1 MDTTVAD
8 PLIGQLLDGRYRI
21 RGRIATGG
29 MATVY
34 HATDER
40 LERVVAVKVIHPTY
54 AGNPSFLSRFDRE
67 AKTIAGLT
75 HANVVSVYDTGHHG
89 PLPYLVM
96 EYVRGRTL
104 RDVLAQRGRI
114 GTAEALSI
122 MESTLAALNAAHR
135 AGLVH
140 RDVKPENILIGES
153 DASGGP
159 VVKVAD
165 FGLARAVES
174 SADDATG
181 GQLMATVA
189 YVPPELVQTA
199 HCDARSDVYSAG
211 IVLFEMLTGDVPFHG
226 KQAVDVAYQHVEHDV
241 PAPSRFIAEL
251 PPALDELVVRA
262 TRRDPGARPT
272 DAGAFLAELRA
283 AREDVGL
290 LPTGVP
296 APPVRTPHQHPP
308 QLARTQLVRQLPAER
323 RRPPVS
329 AANRRR
335 AGLVGAAVVLALGL
349 VAGIGGWWLGAGRYT
364 NAPSVLNLTQQQAT
378 TRVKQAGFHLRWGA
392 KAFSDTVPAGSVY
405 GQQPQP
411 GQRIVRG
418 GTLTVI
424 LSQGPMTVP
433 SVAGMSVKD
442 ATDALDKLGLKVSTK
457 SQYSASVGNGKVIS
471 ANPKPGTV
479 VHAGNTVALAVS
491 KGPAPVTIPD
501 VTNQNVEDATRQLQ
515 GLGLTVQTTQA
526 QNDQVPKGTV
536 ISESPG
542 PGTGVANGATVTLTV
557 SSGPPQVTVPDVTN
571 KKLRDARQQLQQAG
585 FKVQV
590 VSIVSRDD
598 STVYAQSPGGN
609 SQAAKGSTVTLW
621 VI

>member
-67 AKTIAGLT
+67 AKTIAALT
-75 HANVVSVYDTGHHG
+75 HPNVVSVYDTGQHG
-89 PLPYLVM
+89 NLPYLVM

-104 RDVLAQRGRI
+104 RDVLAQRGRVAV
-114 GTAEALSI
+114 GEALAI
-122 MESTLAALNAAHR
+122 TESMLAALAAAHR

-153 DASGGP
+153 DATGGSAP

-174 SADDATG
+174 SADDATAG

-189 YVPPELVQTA
+189 YVPPELVQSA
-199 HCDARSDVYSAG
+199 HSDARSDVYSAG

-226 KQAVDVAYQHVEHDV
+226 RQAVDVAYQHVEHDV

-283 AREDVGL
+283 TREDIGL
-290 LPTGVP
+290 LPAGMP
-296 APPVRTPHQHPP
+296 APPVRAPQRPP
-308 QLARTQLVRQLPAER
+308 ALARTQLVRQLPAER
-323 RRPPVS
+323 RRP
-329 AANRRR
+329 AGTARRHR
-335 AGLVGAAVVLALGL
+335 AGLIGAAIVLALGL

-364 NAPSVLNLTQQQAT
+364 DAPSVLKLSQAQAET
-378 TRVKQAGFHLRWGA
+378 KVKQAGFHLRWGPQQY
-392 KAFSDTVPAGSVY
+392 SDTVPKGAVF

-418 GTLTVI
+418 GTLTVE
-424 LSQGPMTVP
+424 LSKGPMTVP
-433 SVAGMSVKD
+433 SLAGMGVKA
-442 ATDALDKLGLKVSTK
+442 ATDTLDAMGLKTTTSR
-457 SQYSASVGNGKVIS
+457 QYSSSVAKDKVIS

-479 VHAGNTVALAVS
+479 VHAGDTVQLAVS
-491 KGPAPVTIPD
+491 KGPAPVTVPD
-501 VTNQNVEDATRQLQ
+501 VRGMDVEDATTKLEDNN
-515 GLGLTVQTTQA
+515 LTVGTTQ
-526 QNDQVPKGTV
+526 QQSDQKKGTV
-536 ISESPG
+536 IGQTPAPG
-542 PGTGVANGATVTLTV
+542 SGAGRGDQVTLTV
-557 SSGPPQVTVPDVTN
+557 SSGPPQVTVPDVTRQ
-571 KKLRDARQQLQQAG
+571 KLKDARKTLQDAG

-590 VSIVSRDD
+590 MGLVTRDE
-598 STVYAQSPGGN
+598 STVYAQNPTGD
-609 SQAAKGSTVTLW
+609 ARADKGSTITLW